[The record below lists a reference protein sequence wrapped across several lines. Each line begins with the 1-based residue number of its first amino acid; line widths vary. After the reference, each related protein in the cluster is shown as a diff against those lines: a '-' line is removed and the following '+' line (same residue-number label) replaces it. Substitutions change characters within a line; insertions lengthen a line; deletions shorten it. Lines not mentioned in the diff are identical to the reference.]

1 MGIRLDHIT
10 KTYTV
15 GSHTR
20 TVFSDFSLEIPFDK
34 ITVVVGRSG
43 CGKSTILRLLAKL
56 EELDDGAIHMP
67 DDYRCTILNPEPYLI
82 SWTNVLNNI
91 ALASGAGLT
100 PVQREVKARELMKIA
115 QLSEYEEYTPLQLS
129 TGMKQRL
136 GLARALASL
145 SQVLLMDEPFASL
158 DFITRAEL
166 QQELLRIQEKMPRTI
181 LFVTHQLD
189 EALLLGDRVVVLHT
203 DGSTTDFD
211 LSAYTHPRDIESPEM
226 VQLRKDI
233 MQACLR

>member
-1 MGIRLDHIT
+1 MGIRLNHIT
-10 KTYTV
+10 KTFTV

-20 TVFSDFSLEIPFDK
+20 TVFSDFSLEVPFDK
-34 ITVVVGRSG
+34 ITVIVGRSG
-43 CGKSTILRLLAKL
+43 CGKSTILRLLGKL
-56 EELDDGAIHMP
+56 EEIDAGTIEMP

-91 ALASGAGLT
+91 SLASGAGLT
-100 PVQREVKARELMKIA
+100 PVEREVKARELMKVA

-158 DFITRAEL
+158 DFITRGEL
-166 QQELLRIQEKMPRTI
+166 QQELLRIQDQMPRTI
-181 LFVTHQLD
+181 LFVTHQLE
-189 EALLLGDRVVVLHT
+189 EALFLGDSVVVLHT
-203 DGSTTDFD
+203 DGSTTEFD
-211 LSAYTHPRDIESPEM
+211 LSAYPHPRNIESEEF
-226 VQLRKDI
+226 VQLKKDI

>member
-1 MGIRLDHIT
+1 MSIRLDHIT

-15 GSHTR
+15 GSHSR

-34 ITVVVGRSG
+34 ITVIVGRSG
-43 CGKSTILRLLAKL
+43 CGKSTILRLLGKR
-56 EELDDGAIHMP
+56 EEMDSGEIVMP

-100 PVQREVKARELMKIA
+100 PVEREVKARELMKVVK
-115 QLSEYEEYTPLQLS
+115 LSEYEEYTPLQLS

-158 DFITRAEL
+158 DFITRGEL
-166 QQELLRIQEKMPRTI
+166 QQELLRIQTLMPRTM

-189 EALLLGDRVVVLHT
+189 EALLLGDSVVVLHT
-203 DGSTTDFD
+203 NGTTTTFD
-211 LSAYTHPRDIESPEM
+211 LSAYPHPRDIESEEM
-226 VQLRKDI
+226 LRLRKEI
-233 MQACLR
+233 MQACMH